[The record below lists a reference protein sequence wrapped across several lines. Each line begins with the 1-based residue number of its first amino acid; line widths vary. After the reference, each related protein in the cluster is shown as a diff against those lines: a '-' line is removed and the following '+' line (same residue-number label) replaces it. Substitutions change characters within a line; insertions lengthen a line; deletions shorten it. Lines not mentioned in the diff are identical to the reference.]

1 MLELNFLIWKV
12 IISLLYNSFSY
23 YFTFVKKKLLMSKTM
38 LYLSWVVRVM
48 MFNAIFNNISV
59 ISCWSVLLVEE
70 TGLPGENH

>member
-48 MFNAIFNNISV
+48 MFNAVFNNISV
-59 ISCWSVLLVEE
+59 ISWWSVLLVEE